1 MKPRQG
7 VSSVRRFHEWGHTG
21 VIGVENGQCV
31 STLDIGK
38 SRKYACVFVM
48 MYVEMRCA

>member
-7 VSSVRRFHEWGHTG
+7 VDGVRRFHEWVLRG
-21 VIGVENGQCV
+21 VIGVKNGQCV
-31 STLDIGK
+31 SRLDIGK